1 MEVIYVVVGILIGYV
16 VSSIIRRKHPV
27 GFLRIDKSDP
37 DGPYLF
43 LELKKNVNEIIAQRT
58 VLLEVKRE
66 DFIPHKQHF
75 LLWNPIKTKGET
87 NMGEENRSLLEEEI
101 KAEIKRLGS
110 LESGSQEHT
119 TAVDSLT
126 KLYKLKLEE
135 DKNTYERL
143 DKIENR
149 EIDQESKTAQ
159 MAESVKDRY
168 FRFGMAAA
176 ELVLPLMFYGVW
188 MRRGF
193 KFEQDGTFTSQ
204 TFRGLFSRF
213 RPTKK

>member
-1 MEVIYVVVGILIGYV
+1 
-16 VSSIIRRKHPV
+16 
-27 GFLRIDKSDP
+27 
-37 DGPYLF
+37 
-43 LELKKNVNEIIAQRT
+43 
-58 VLLEVKRE
+58 
-66 DFIPHKQHF
+66 
-75 LLWNPIKTKGET
+75 
-87 NMGEENRSLLEEEI
+87 MGEENRSLLEEEI

-110 LESGSQEHT
+110 LESGSQEHI

-188 MRRGF
+188 MKRGF

>member
-1 MEVIYVVVGILIGYV
+1 
-16 VSSIIRRKHPV
+16 
-27 GFLRIDKSDP
+27 
-37 DGPYLF
+37 
-43 LELKKNVNEIIAQRT
+43 
-58 VLLEVKRE
+58 
-66 DFIPHKQHF
+66 
-75 LLWNPIKTKGET
+75 
-87 NMGEENRSLLEEEI
+87 MGEENRSLLEEEI

-143 DKIENR
+143 DKIETR

-168 FRFGMAAA
+168 FRFGMAAVD
-176 ELVLPLMFYGVW
+176 VL
-188 MRRGF
+188 RRLD
-193 KFEQDGTFTSQ
+193 ETRSQ
-204 TFRGLFSRF
+204 VRTGRNFHLPDIQRF
-213 RPTKK
+213 IQSIQTD

>member
-1 MEVIYVVVGILIGYV
+1 
-16 VSSIIRRKHPV
+16 
-27 GFLRIDKSDP
+27 
-37 DGPYLF
+37 
-43 LELKKNVNEIIAQRT
+43 
-58 VLLEVKRE
+58 
-66 DFIPHKQHF
+66 
-75 LLWNPIKTKGET
+75 
-87 NMGEENRSLLEEEI
+87 MGEENRSLLEEEI

-110 LESGSQEHT
+110 LESGSREHT

-149 EIDQESKTAQ
+149 EIDQESKAAQ

-176 ELVLPLMFYGVW
+176 ELVLPLMFYGIW

>member
-1 MEVIYVVVGILIGYV
+1 
-16 VSSIIRRKHPV
+16 
-27 GFLRIDKSDP
+27 
-37 DGPYLF
+37 
-43 LELKKNVNEIIAQRT
+43 
-58 VLLEVKRE
+58 
-66 DFIPHKQHF
+66 
-75 LLWNPIKTKGET
+75 
-87 NMGEENRSLLEEEI
+87 MGEENRSLLEEEI

-110 LESGSQEHT
+110 LESGSQEHN

>member
-1 MEVIYVVVGILIGYV
+1 
-16 VSSIIRRKHPV
+16 
-27 GFLRIDKSDP
+27 
-37 DGPYLF
+37 
-43 LELKKNVNEIIAQRT
+43 
-58 VLLEVKRE
+58 
-66 DFIPHKQHF
+66 
-75 LLWNPIKTKGET
+75 
-87 NMGEENRSLLEEEI
+87 MGEENRSLLEEEI

-135 DKNTYERL
+135 DKNTY
-143 DKIENR
+143 DR

>member
-1 MEVIYVVVGILIGYV
+1 
-16 VSSIIRRKHPV
+16 
-27 GFLRIDKSDP
+27 
-37 DGPYLF
+37 
-43 LELKKNVNEIIAQRT
+43 
-58 VLLEVKRE
+58 
-66 DFIPHKQHF
+66 
-75 LLWNPIKTKGET
+75 
-87 NMGEENRSLLEEEI
+87 MGEENRSLLEEEI
-101 KAEIKRLGS
+101 KAEIKRLGF

>member
-1 MEVIYVVVGILIGYV
+1 
-16 VSSIIRRKHPV
+16 
-27 GFLRIDKSDP
+27 
-37 DGPYLF
+37 
-43 LELKKNVNEIIAQRT
+43 
-58 VLLEVKRE
+58 
-66 DFIPHKQHF
+66 
-75 LLWNPIKTKGET
+75 
-87 NMGEENRSLLEEEI
+87 MGEENRSLLEEEI
-101 KAEIKRLGS
+101 RAEIKRLGF

>member
-1 MEVIYVVVGILIGYV
+1 
-16 VSSIIRRKHPV
+16 
-27 GFLRIDKSDP
+27 
-37 DGPYLF
+37 
-43 LELKKNVNEIIAQRT
+43 
-58 VLLEVKRE
+58 
-66 DFIPHKQHF
+66 
-75 LLWNPIKTKGET
+75 
-87 NMGEENRSLLEEEI
+87 MGEENRSLLEEEI

-126 KLYKLKLEE
+126 KLYKLK
-135 DKNTYERL
+135 
-143 DKIENR
+143 IENR
-149 EIDQESKTAQ
+149 EIDQESKAAQ
-159 MAESVKDRY
+159 MEESVKDRY

-176 ELVLPLMFYGVW
+176 ELVLPLMFYGIW

>member
-1 MEVIYVVVGILIGYV
+1 
-16 VSSIIRRKHPV
+16 
-27 GFLRIDKSDP
+27 
-37 DGPYLF
+37 
-43 LELKKNVNEIIAQRT
+43 
-58 VLLEVKRE
+58 
-66 DFIPHKQHF
+66 
-75 LLWNPIKTKGET
+75 
-87 NMGEENRSLLEEEI
+87 MGEENRSLLEEEI

-188 MRRGF
+188 MKRGF

-213 RPTKK
+213 RLRNKPVPKAESSCIQHVLFVFLLLEIYKGYCERCKSAFYLLIKY

>member
-1 MEVIYVVVGILIGYV
+1 
-16 VSSIIRRKHPV
+16 
-27 GFLRIDKSDP
+27 
-37 DGPYLF
+37 
-43 LELKKNVNEIIAQRT
+43 
-58 VLLEVKRE
+58 
-66 DFIPHKQHF
+66 
-75 LLWNPIKTKGET
+75 
-87 NMGEENRSLLEEEI
+87 MGEENRSLLEEEI

-119 TAVDSLT
+119 TVVDSLT

-135 DKNTYERL
+135 DKNAYERL

>member
-1 MEVIYVVVGILIGYV
+1 
-16 VSSIIRRKHPV
+16 
-27 GFLRIDKSDP
+27 
-37 DGPYLF
+37 
-43 LELKKNVNEIIAQRT
+43 
-58 VLLEVKRE
+58 
-66 DFIPHKQHF
+66 
-75 LLWNPIKTKGET
+75 
-87 NMGEENRSLLEEEI
+87 MGEENRSLLEEEI

-110 LESGSQEHT
+110 LESGSQEYN

>member
-1 MEVIYVVVGILIGYV
+1 
-16 VSSIIRRKHPV
+16 
-27 GFLRIDKSDP
+27 
-37 DGPYLF
+37 
-43 LELKKNVNEIIAQRT
+43 
-58 VLLEVKRE
+58 
-66 DFIPHKQHF
+66 
-75 LLWNPIKTKGET
+75 
-87 NMGEENRSLLEEEI
+87 MGEENRSLLEEEI

-110 LESGSQEHT
+110 LESGSQGHT
-119 TAVDSLT
+119 KAVDSLT

>member
-1 MEVIYVVVGILIGYV
+1 
-16 VSSIIRRKHPV
+16 
-27 GFLRIDKSDP
+27 
-37 DGPYLF
+37 
-43 LELKKNVNEIIAQRT
+43 
-58 VLLEVKRE
+58 
-66 DFIPHKQHF
+66 
-75 LLWNPIKTKGET
+75 
-87 NMGEENRSLLEEEI
+87 MGEENRSLLEEEI

-110 LESGSQEHT
+110 HESGSQEHT

-168 FRFGMAAA
+168 FRLGMAAA

>member
-1 MEVIYVVVGILIGYV
+1 
-16 VSSIIRRKHPV
+16 
-27 GFLRIDKSDP
+27 
-37 DGPYLF
+37 
-43 LELKKNVNEIIAQRT
+43 
-58 VLLEVKRE
+58 
-66 DFIPHKQHF
+66 
-75 LLWNPIKTKGET
+75 
-87 NMGEENRSLLEEEI
+87 MGEENRSLLEEEI
-101 KAEIKRLGS
+101 KAEIKRLGF

-176 ELVLPLMFYGVW
+176 ELVLPLMFYGIW

>member
-1 MEVIYVVVGILIGYV
+1 
-16 VSSIIRRKHPV
+16 
-27 GFLRIDKSDP
+27 
-37 DGPYLF
+37 
-43 LELKKNVNEIIAQRT
+43 
-58 VLLEVKRE
+58 
-66 DFIPHKQHF
+66 
-75 LLWNPIKTKGET
+75 
-87 NMGEENRSLLEEEI
+87 MGEENRSLLEEEI

-159 MAESVKDRY
+159 MDARKYNARHTRTSKFPVCQNGIAYPSPIKRKEKEPSS
-168 FRFGMAAA
+168 G
-176 ELVLPLMFYGVW
+176 LLPLC
-188 MRRGF
+188 
-193 KFEQDGTFTSQ
+193 
-204 TFRGLFSRF
+204 
-213 RPTKK
+213 

>member
-1 MEVIYVVVGILIGYV
+1 
-16 VSSIIRRKHPV
+16 
-27 GFLRIDKSDP
+27 
-37 DGPYLF
+37 
-43 LELKKNVNEIIAQRT
+43 
-58 VLLEVKRE
+58 
-66 DFIPHKQHF
+66 
-75 LLWNPIKTKGET
+75 
-87 NMGEENRSLLEEEI
+87 MGEENRSLLEEEI

-126 KLYKLKLEE
+126 KLYKLKLDE
-135 DKNTYERL
+135 DKTSMEYL
-143 DKIENR
+143 DKTQNR
-149 EIDQESKTAQ
+149 ESDEGFKVAQ
-159 MAESVKDRY
+159 IEENVKDRY
-168 FRFGMAAA
+168 VKIGIAAA

>member
-1 MEVIYVVVGILIGYV
+1 
-16 VSSIIRRKHPV
+16 
-27 GFLRIDKSDP
+27 
-37 DGPYLF
+37 
-43 LELKKNVNEIIAQRT
+43 
-58 VLLEVKRE
+58 
-66 DFIPHKQHF
+66 
-75 LLWNPIKTKGET
+75 
-87 NMGEENRSLLEEEI
+87 MGEENRSLLEEEI

-119 TAVDSLT
+119 MAVDSLT